1 MSQIPQPAPK
11 EQQLLR
17 HARREGLLLMAVW
30 ALALIWSVGY
40 SAMFGYEHSADDI
53 QSIQSIITNLNQN
66 IPDWAERVDSEET
79 EKQDEIKLI
88 LGMPDWVFWGIAVPW
103 VICFLFTTWFCF
115 FFMADDDLG
124 RDVDEGPGHDA

>member
-1 MSQIPQPAPK
+1 MSQIPRPAPK
-11 EQQLLR
+11 EQQLLG

-30 ALALIWSVGY
+30 ALALLWSVGY
-40 SAMFGYEHSADDI
+40 SRLFGYDRNADDI
-53 QSIQSIITNLNQN
+53 
-66 IPDWAERVDSEET
+66 P
-79 EKQDEIKLI
+79 LI

-124 RDVDEGPGHDA
+124 RDADEGHGHDA

>member
-1 MSQIPQPAPK
+1 MPPPR

-30 ALALIWSVGY
+30 LLALLWSVGY
-40 SAMFGYEHSADDI
+40 SRLFGYARNPDDI
-53 QSIQSIITNLNQN
+53 T
-66 IPDWAERVDSEET
+66 
-79 EKQDEIKLI
+79 LI

-103 VICFLFTTWFCF
+103 VICVAFTVWFCF

-124 RDVDEGPGHDA
+124 RDPDEETGHA